1 MSQSPIVSYSELIQE
16 AELVLAAAI
25 TAASSGDHDSDQVL
39 RILSEAVIDAAA
51 ILRRVTK

>member
-1 MSQSPIVSYSELIQE
+1 MSQSQIVTNSELIQE
-16 AELVLAAAI
+16 AEFVLAASI

-51 ILRRVTK
+51 ILMRVTK